1 MRKFFKEE
9 SMTVSRKDARIVLFG
24 ERYIRSPV
32 KMIVRL
38 IREYRGFQYLESYY
52 WVIHQIYWSLPG
64 KYHFIRAIPN
74 PALYLLYIYFVI
86 TPHLFLLDYLY
97 AKVRSK
103 LCPIQK
109 NKLP

>member
-1 MRKFFKEE
+1 ME
-9 SMTVSRKDARIVLFG
+9 A
-24 ERYIRSPV
+24 
-32 KMIVRL
+32 
-38 IREYRGFQYLESYY
+38 YY

-86 TPHLFLLDYLY
+86 TPHLFLLDYLC

-103 LCPIQK
+103 LCPVK
-109 NKLP
+109 KTKLPNKAEEKTDAKARKEERKIIKDQEDFVRMYHLA